1 MNKLFSDI
9 YSENKYKFLISSAL
23 LEISGKAVHVCGRR
37 VSPDDFKRQMSS
49 MRPPGKRRG
58 AGGAVRRGAGGA
70 QRPPAP
76 RRRFSRSACQAEAPY
91 ETQEKLITVVTQ

>member
-58 AGGAVRRGAGGA
+58 AGGA